1 VKDPG
6 EIIRLY
12 EERKRN
18 RGQWITM
25 AEKIRRA
32 YNGEMVIPLPELD
45 AVEAPGIA
53 NLVLLGVDQSAMRVA
68 SQMPDIGVPPL
79 KPGIELSEEKAR
91 QRRLAMLAWWDM
103 NAMQNILRQRAR
115 FYLGYGHTPVVVRPV
130 SPKIMDKR
138 EIPFWRIYNPFDAY
152 LPRPQFLGD
161 MEPED
166 GIFVHE
172 QNLAWLTARYP
183 SVMPR
188 LCKGPDPTADTKFEV
203 LEYFDS
209 TDCVLMVI
217 GKPNPVPDARD
228 PYNPMSR
235 PGQTQKGGSAYEL
248 LESVPNRAELCPVV
262 APGRITLDRIKGA
275 FDMIPAM
282 AHKQGRLDALEYISI
297 TRGVFPDSWAVT
309 HPTSPTAVNVVKE
322 ADGLRGIMG
331 EVQGGQVQM
340 TPINPGVQT
349 PQAIDRLER
358 NQRISAGIPAEYG
371 GESPTNIR
379 TARRGADVLGST
391 IDMPIGE
398 AQDVFARSLEAEN
411 VRAVAIMKAYYGGKK
426 TSFYVPRSGK
436 PLRTD
441 YIPNTAFETDWHTV
455 RYSMPGSDAAS
466 IPIELGQRTST
477 GEMSQQTAR
486 EIDPF
491 IEDPIRERDQVDM
504 EGLDRAILGGMEQQ
518 LALPAAQGGLDP
530 VTVARIASLRADNPG
545 MYLHDAVIEVH
556 KQMQKEQQA
565 AQQAQGGEPQV
576 PGMGGPPGAGPGP
589 PTALGGGVPG
599 APPPSAGQPPVP
611 GAPQGQQNLSQ
622 IMATL
627 HRPVQ
632 QSAPERA
639 LSP

>member
-1 VKDPG
+1 MNDPG
-6 EIIRLY
+6 EIVRLY
-12 EERKRN
+12 HERKRN
-18 RGQWITM
+18 RGKWVEM

-32 YNGEMVIPLPELD
+32 VNGEMVIPLPELD
-45 AVEAPGIA
+45 ANEVSGVA
-53 NLVLLGVDQSAMRVA
+53 NLALIGIDQSAMRIA

-103 NAMQNILRQRAR
+103 NSMQNLLRQRAR
-115 FYLGYGHTPVVVRPV
+115 FLLGYGHSPVVLRAV

-138 EIPFWRIYNPFDAY
+138 EIPFWRVYNPFDAF
-152 LPRPQFLGD
+152 LPKPQYLGD

-166 GIFVHE
+166 GIFCHE
-172 QNLAWLTARYP
+172 QSLSWLTKRYP
-183 SVMPR
+183 AQVAR
-188 LCKGPDPTADTKFEV
+188 LCKGTEPTADTMFEV

-209 TDCVLMVI
+209 ENLVSIVV
-217 GKPNPVPDARD
+217 GKPSGEPEARD
-228 PYNPMSR
+228 PYNPMVR
-235 PGQTQKGGSAYEL
+235 TPQVTKGGSAYEL
-248 LESVPNRAELCPVV
+248 LENIPNRAEICPVV

-282 AHKQGRLDALEYISI
+282 AHKQGRLDALEYIAI
-297 TRGVFPDSWAVT
+297 TRGVFPDQWAVT
-309 HPTSPTAVNVVKE
+309 HPTSPTAVNIVTM
-322 ADGLRGIMG
+322 ADGMRGITG
-331 EVQGGQVQM
+331 EVQGGQIQM
-340 TPINPGVQT
+340 TPINPGIQT

-358 NQRISAGIPAEYG
+358 NQRVTAGIPAEYG

-391 IDMPIGE
+391 VDMPIGE
-398 AQDVFARSLEAEN
+398 AQDILARSLEAEN
-411 VRAVAIMKAYYGGKK
+411 VRGIAIMKAYYGGKK
-426 TSFYVPRSGK
+426 TSFYVPRSGQ

-441 YIPNTAFETDWHTV
+441 YTPNTAFETDWHVV

-466 IPIELGQRTST
+466 IPIELGQRTAT
-477 GEMSQQTAR
+477 GEMSMQTSR

-504 EGLDRAILGGMEQQ
+504 EGMDRALLGGIEQQ
-518 LALPAAQGGLDP
+518 LALPANQGGLDP
-530 VTVARIASLRADNPG
+530 VTVARIAALRAASPG

-556 KQMQKEQQA
+556 KQMQAEAQA
-565 AQQAQGGEPQV
+565 AQMQAGGGEPQV
-576 PGMGGPPGAGPGP
+576 PGAMPPAA
-589 PTALGGGVPG
+589 PTPLGGGGPG
-599 APPPSAGQPPVP
+599 QPPPSAGQPAV
-611 GAPQGQQNLSQ
+611 GAAPQGQANLSQ

-639 LSP
+639 LAAQ